1 VFFIKQKRFTQS
13 NQEGIMSNNQ
23 IDEATDAWKTYA
35 ASLAKWKL
43 AFELWQKAG
52 IESMMNY
59 NKAVAVGK
67 ISKEYPFQMTKVMKD
82 SWMESGM
89 EQISQFQKEWQN
101 MVKASGLESMKY
113 FDNEWSKFWSSM
125 EPSTSYS
132 EALKQFTKTWQSMWK
147 K

>member
-1 VFFIKQKRFTQS
+1 
-13 NQEGIMSNNQ
+13 M
-23 IDEATDAWKTYA
+23 YA
-35 ASLAKWKL
+35 GSLAKWKL

-52 IESMMNY
+52 IEAMTNY
-59 NKAVAVGK
+59 NKAVSRGK
-67 ISKEYPFQMTKVMKD
+67 LSKETQRQMSEALKT

-113 FDNEWSKFWSSM
+113 FDVKWAKFWSSM
-125 EPSTSYS
+125 DPATTYS
-132 EALKQFTKTWQSMWK
+132 DALKQFTETWQSMWK

>member
-1 VFFIKQKRFTQS
+1 MS
-13 NQEGIMSNNQ
+13 DNQD
-23 IDEATDAWKTYA
+23 DEANDAWKMYA
-35 ASLAKWKL
+35 GSLAKWKL

-52 IESMMNY
+52 IEAMMNY
-59 NKAVAVGK
+59 NKAVTTGK
-67 ISKEYPFQMTKVMKD
+67 LSKETQQQMSDAMKT

-113 FDNEWSKFWSSM
+113 FDVKWAKFWSSM
-125 EPSTSYS
+125 DPATSYS
-132 EALKQFTKTWQSMWK
+132 DALKQFTETWQNMWK

>member
-1 VFFIKQKRFTQS
+1 
-13 NQEGIMSNNQ
+13 MSEEK
-23 IDEATDAWKTYA
+23 IDDAEDAWKTYA

-52 IESMMNY
+52 IESVTNY
-59 NKAVAVGK
+59 NKAMAAGK
-67 ISKEYPFQMTKVMKD
+67 LSKVPLQMTEMMKN

-89 EQISQFQKEWQN
+89 EQISQFQKEWQK
-101 MVKASGLESMKY
+101 MIKASGLESMKY
-113 FDNEWSKFWSSM
+113 FDDKWSKFWTSM

-132 EALKQFTKTWQSMWK
+132 EALKQFTETWQNMWK

>member
-1 VFFIKQKRFTQS
+1 
-13 NQEGIMSNNQ
+13 MSNNPYDQ
-23 IDEATDAWKTYA
+23 EEDAWKTYA

-59 NKAVAVGK
+59 NKAISFGK
-67 ISKEYPFQMTKVMKD
+67 ISKEFPQQMTKVMKE

-89 EQISQFQKEWQN
+89 QQISQFQKEWQN
-101 MVKASGLESMKY
+101 MVKASGLESLKY
-113 FDNEWSKFWSSM
+113 FDDRWTKFWSSM
-125 EPSTSYS
+125 EPSTTYAD
-132 EALKQFTKTWQSMWK
+132 ALKQFTETWQNMWK

>member
-1 VFFIKQKRFTQS
+1 MSDIQKNSS
-13 NQEGIMSNNQ
+13 N
-23 IDEATDAWKTYA
+23 DAWKIYVG
-35 ASLAKWKL
+35 SLAKWKL

-52 IESMMNY
+52 IEAMMNY
-59 NKAVAVGK
+59 NKAVASGK
-67 ISKEYPFQMTKVMKD
+67 LSKEFPKQMSEVMKT

-113 FDNEWSKFWSSM
+113 YDSKWAKFWSSM
-125 EPSTSYS
+125 EPATTYS
-132 EALKQFTKTWQSMWK
+132 EALKQFTETWQSLWK

>member
-1 VFFIKQKRFTQS
+1 
-13 NQEGIMSNNQ
+13 MSEDKF
-23 IDEATDAWKTYA
+23 DEAEDAWKTYA

-52 IESMMNY
+52 MESMTNY
-59 NKAVAVGK
+59 NKAMAVGK
-67 ISKEYPFQMTKVMKD
+67 LNNVPLQMSQMMKD

-101 MVKASGLESMKY
+101 MIKASGLESLKY
-113 FDNEWSKFWSSM
+113 FDDTWSKFWTSM
-125 EPSTSYS
+125 EPSTTYS
-132 EALKQFTKTWQSMWK
+132 QALKQFTETWQNMWK

>member
-1 VFFIKQKRFTQS
+1 
-13 NQEGIMSNNQ
+13 MSEDK
-23 IDEATDAWKTYA
+23 IDEAEDAWKTYA

-52 IESMMNY
+52 IESVTNY
-59 NKAVAVGK
+59 NKAMAAGK
-67 ISKEYPFQMTKVMKD
+67 LSKVPLQMTEMMKN

-89 EQISQFQKEWQN
+89 EQISQFQKEWQK
-101 MVKASGLESMKY
+101 MIKASGLESLKY
-113 FDNEWSKFWSSM
+113 FDDNWSKFWTSM

-132 EALKQFTKTWQSMWK
+132 EALKQFTETWQNMWK